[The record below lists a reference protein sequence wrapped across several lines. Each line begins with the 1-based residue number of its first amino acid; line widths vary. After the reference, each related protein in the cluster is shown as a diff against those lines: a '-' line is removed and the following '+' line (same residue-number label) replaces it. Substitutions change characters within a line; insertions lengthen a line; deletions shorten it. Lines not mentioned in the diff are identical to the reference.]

1 MKYNRF
7 QELDMMR
14 GFAACWVVA
23 VHFWYFNFLPP
34 FFGYSNFFEY
44 SKVVGLASTIAK
56 FFPLPFNSVG
66 NIVFDLLNIFFLL
79 GYQGVHIFFILSG
92 FGLAYSRI
100 LKPDE
105 SWSIFMRKKFFRL
118 YPTYWI
124 LLAVSLIIPRLRAD
138 LFYGYFGWWSFWRSW
153 IILDKAIP
161 FSWFMFPLIQ
171 FYLCFFFIF
180 KFLQKNS
187 IKKFILTSFLIKVT
201 YTFLVLMLGFNINNF
216 FPIIA
221 DNINKLFPII
231 GDLAYPGY
239 LAISRLFEFCLGMA
253 MAKVYAS
260 NPTLLINYLTKPV
273 TIAVAI
279 ILEILGIMGS
289 FEFTNNIKFL
299 GIILPFG
306 LSFYDAFIG
315 FGIFVIVFNV
325 CRSLIKFSDLTTKFL
340 TWISKISYEL
350 YLTQFIGL
358 IVIPKFFTVVV
369 RGEPSLLTASRAI
382 LLYILLIEIGIVNA
396 CLLQQLTNSIASRVR
411 LAMAPFTSG
420 GK

>member
-7 QELDMMR
+7 QELDMIR

-44 SKVVGLASTIAK
+44 AKVVGSASTIAK
-56 FFPLPFNSVG
+56 FFPLPFNSAG

-79 GYQGVHIFFILSG
+79 GAQGVHIFFILSG

-100 LKPDE
+100 LKSDE
-105 SWSIFMRKKFFRL
+105 SWSIFMRKKLFRL

-124 LLAVSLIIPRLRAD
+124 LLAVSVIIPRLRAD
-138 LFYGYFGWWSFWRSW
+138 LFFGYFDWWSFWRSF

-171 FYLCFFFIF
+171 FYFCFFLLF
-180 KFLQKNS
+180 KCLQRFSIRQFL
-187 IKKFILTSFLIKVT
+187 FTSFVIKVI
-201 YTFLVLMLGFNINNF
+201 YTFLVLTLSFNNVLK
-216 FPIIA
+216 PI
-221 DNINKLFPII
+221 L
-231 GDLAYPGY
+231 GDLSYPGY

-253 MAKVYAS
+253 MAKVYAN

-273 TIAVAI
+273 TIAIGI
-279 ILEILGIMGS
+279 IFEILGIMGAFQFS
-289 FEFTNNIKFL
+289 NPKIFGVFF
-299 GIILPFG
+299 PFG
-306 LSFYDAFIG
+306 LAFYDAFLG

-325 CRSLIKFSDLTTKFL
+325 CRSLINFSDLTTRFL

-369 RGEPSLLTASRAI
+369 RGEPSLVTASRAI
-382 LLYILLIEIGIVNA
+382 LLYILLFQICIVNA

>member
-14 GFAACWVVA
+14 GFAACWVVG
-23 VHFWYFNFLPP
+23 VHFWSFNFLPP
-34 FFGYSNFFEY
+34 FFGYSNFLEY
-44 SKVVGLASTIAK
+44 LKVVGPAPSFAK

-105 SWSIFMRKKFFRL
+105 SWSIFLRKKFFRL

-124 LLAVSLIIPRLRAD
+124 LVAVSLIIPRLRAD
-138 LFYGYFGWWSFWRSW
+138 LFYGYFGWWSFWRTW

-171 FYLCFFFIF
+171 FYLCFFLLF
-180 KFLQKNS
+180 KTLQKYS
-187 IKKFILTSFLIKVT
+187 LKQFILTSFFIKVT
-201 YTFLVLMLGFNINNF
+201 YTFLVLMLGLNIF
-216 FPIIA
+216 
-221 DNINKLFPII
+221 KPII
-231 GDLAYPGY
+231 GDFGYPGY

-273 TIAVAI
+273 TIAIAI
-279 ILEILGIMGS
+279 IFEILGILGS
-289 FEFTNNIKFL
+289 FPFSNPRIL
-299 GIILPFG
+299 GVFLPFG

-315 FGIFVIVFNV
+315 FGIFVISFNI
-325 CRSLIKFSDLTTKFL
+325 CKKLINLSDLITKFL
-340 TWISKISYEL
+340 TEISQISYEL

-358 IVIPKFFTVVV
+358 IVIPNFFTVVV

-382 LLYILLIEIGIVNA
+382 LLYILIFEICIVNA

-411 LAMAPFTSG
+411 LAMAHFTSG
-420 GK
+420 DK

>member
-34 FFGYSNFFEY
+34 FFGYSNFLEY
-44 SKVVGLASTIAK
+44 AKVVGPASTIAK
-56 FFPLPFNSVG
+56 FFPLPFNSAG
-66 NIVFDLLNIFFLL
+66 NIVFDLLNIFFLQ

-92 FGLAYSRI
+92 FGLTYSRL

-124 LLAVSLIIPRLRAD
+124 LLVVSVIIPRLRAD
-138 LFYGYFGWWSFWRSW
+138 LFYGYFDWWSFWRSF

-171 FYLCFFFIF
+171 FYLGFFLIF
-180 KFLQKNS
+180 KCLQKFS
-187 IKKFILTSFLIKVT
+187 IVQFLFISFIIKVI
-201 YTFLVLMLGFNINNF
+201 YTFLILILGFNNVF
-216 FPIIA
+216 SPI
-221 DNINKLFPII
+221 L
-231 GDLAYPGY
+231 GDLSYPGY

-273 TIAVAI
+273 TIALAI
-279 ILEILGIMGS
+279 IFEIWGIMGS
-289 FEFTNNIKFL
+289 FEFSNPKFFGVYFPL
-299 GIILPFG
+299 GLA
-306 LSFYDAFIG
+306 FYDAFLG

-325 CRSLIKFSDLTTKFL
+325 CRTLIIFLDLTTRFL
-340 TWISKISYEL
+340 TGISKISYEL

-369 RGEPSLLTASRAI
+369 RGESSLLTASRAI
-382 LLYILLIEIGIVNA
+382 LLYILILQICIVNA

>member
-34 FFGYSNFFEY
+34 FFGYSNFLEY
-44 SKVVGLASTIAK
+44 AKAVGPASTIAK

-92 FGLAYSRI
+92 FGLTYSRI

-105 SWSIFMRKKFFRL
+105 SWSIFMRKKIFRL

-138 LFYGYFGWWSFWRSW
+138 LFYGYFDWWSFWRSF

-171 FYLCFFFIF
+171 FYLCFFLLF
-180 KFLQKNS
+180 KCLQKFS
-187 IKKFILTSFLIKVT
+187 IKQFLFTSFVIKVI
-201 YTFLVLMLGFNINNF
+201 YTFLVLILAFNNKVFSPILG
-216 FPIIA
+216 
-221 DNINKLFPII
+221 DQT
-231 GDLAYPGY
+231 YPGY

-273 TIAVAI
+273 TIAIAI
-279 ILEILGIMGS
+279 ILEILGSMGS
-289 FEFTNNIKFL
+289 FTFSNPKFL
-299 GIILPFG
+299 GVYFPFG
-306 LSFYDAFIG
+306 LSFYDAFLG
-315 FGIFVIVFNV
+315 LGIFVIVFNV
-325 CRSLIKFSDLTTKFL
+325 CRILINFSDLTTIFL

-358 IVIPKFFTVVV
+358 IVIRKFFTVVV

-382 LLYILLIEIGIVNA
+382 LLYILILQICIVNA
-396 CLLQQLTNSIASRVR
+396 CLLQQLTNSIGSRVR
-411 LAMAPFTSG
+411 LARGHFTSG
-420 GK
+420 NK

>member
-14 GFAACWVVA
+14 GFAACWVVGI
-23 VHFWYFNFLPP
+23 HFWYFNFLPP
-34 FFGYSNFFEY
+34 FFGYSSFFEY
-44 SKVVGLASTIAK
+44 AQVPVSKIAK
-56 FFPLPFNSVG
+56 YFPLPFNSAG

-105 SWSIFMRKKFFRL
+105 SWSIFMRKKISRL

-124 LLAVSLIIPRLRAD
+124 LLAISVIIPRLRAD
-138 LFYGYFGWWSFWRSW
+138 LFYGHFDWWLFWRSW

-171 FYLCFFFIF
+171 FYLCFFLIF
-180 KFLQKNS
+180 KYLQKFS
-187 IKKFILTSFLIKVT
+187 IKQFLFTSFVIKVI
-201 YTFLVLMLGFNINNF
+201 YTFLVLILGFNNNVF
-216 FPIIA
+216 SPIV
-221 DNINKLFPII
+221 
-231 GDLAYPGY
+231 GDLSYPGY

-273 TIAVAI
+273 TIAIAI
-279 ILEILGIMGS
+279 IFEILGIMGS
-289 FEFTNNIKFL
+289 LTFLKGIKFL
-299 GIILPFG
+299 GVVLPFG
-306 LSFYDAFIG
+306 LSFCDAFIG
-315 FGIFVIVFNV
+315 FGIFVIVFNI
-325 CRSLIKFSDLTTKFL
+325 CRKLINLSDLPTRFL
-340 TWISKISYEL
+340 TGISHISYEL

-382 LLYILLIEIGIVNA
+382 LLYILIIEIGIVNA
-396 CLLQQLTNSIASRVR
+396 CLLQQLTNSIVSRVR

>member
-7 QELDMMR
+7 QELDMIR

-44 SKVVGLASTIAK
+44 AKVVGSASTIAK
-56 FFPLPFNSVG
+56 FFPLPFNSAG

-79 GYQGVHIFFILSG
+79 GAQGVHIFFILSG

-100 LKPDE
+100 LKSDE
-105 SWSIFMRKKFFRL
+105 SWSIFMRKKLFRL

-124 LLAVSLIIPRLRAD
+124 LLAVSVIIPRLRAD
-138 LFYGYFGWWSFWRSW
+138 LFYGYFDWWSFWRSF

-171 FYLCFFFIF
+171 FYFCFFLLF
-180 KFLQKNS
+180 KCLQKFS
-187 IKKFILTSFLIKVT
+187 IRQFLFTSFVIKVI
-201 YTFLVLMLGFNINNF
+201 YTFLVLTLSFNNVLK
-216 FPIIA
+216 PI
-221 DNINKLFPII
+221 L
-231 GDLAYPGY
+231 GDLSYPGY

-253 MAKVYAS
+253 MAKIYAS
-260 NPTLLINYLTKPV
+260 NPTILINYLTKPV
-273 TIAVAI
+273 TIAIGI
-279 ILEILGIMGS
+279 IFEILGIMGAFQFS
-289 FEFTNNIKFL
+289 NPKIFGVFF
-299 GIILPFG
+299 PFG
-306 LSFYDAFIG
+306 LAFYNAFLG

-325 CRSLIKFSDLTTKFL
+325 CRSLINFSDLTTRFL

-382 LLYILLIEIGIVNA
+382 LLYILIIEIGIVNA
-396 CLLQQLTNSIASRVR
+396 CLLQQLTNSITSGVR
-411 LAMAPFTSG
+411 LAMARFTSG

>member
-14 GFAACWVVA
+14 GFAACWVVG

-44 SKVVGLASTIAK
+44 AKVVGSATTLAK

-105 SWSIFMRKKFFRL
+105 SWLIFMKKKFFRL

-124 LLAVSLIIPRLRAD
+124 LLAVSWIIPRLRSD
-138 LFYGYFGWWSFWRSW
+138 LFFGYFDWWSFWRSL

-171 FYLCFFFIF
+171 FYLCFFLIF
-180 KFLQKNS
+180 KFLQNFS
-187 IKKFILTSFLIKVT
+187 IKQFILTSFFIKFT
-201 YTFLVLMLGFNINNF
+201 YTFVVLMLGFNLF
-216 FPIIA
+216 
-221 DNINKLFPII
+221 FPII

-273 TIAVAI
+273 TIALAI
-279 ILEILGIMGS
+279 IFEILGIMAS
-289 FEFTNNIKFL
+289 FKFLNEIKFL
-299 GIILPFG
+299 GVVLPLG

-315 FGIFVIVFNV
+315 FGLFVIIFNI
-325 CRSLIKFSDLTTKFL
+325 CRKLISFSELKTRVLTE
-340 TWISKISYEL
+340 ISHISYEL
-350 YLTQFIGL
+350 YLTPFIGL
-358 IVIPKFFTVVV
+358 IVISKFFTGVV

-382 LLYILLIEIGIVNA
+382 LLYILIFEICIVN
-396 CLLQQLTNSIASRVR
+396 
-411 LAMAPFTSG
+411 
-420 GK
+420 

>member
-14 GFAACWVVA
+14 GFAACWVVGI
-23 VHFWYFNFLPP
+23 HFWYFNFLPR
-34 FFGYSNFFEY
+34 FFGYSSFLEY
-44 SKVVGLASTIAK
+44 QKAGYPASTIAK
-56 FFPLPFNSVG
+56 YFPLPFNSAG
-66 NIVFDLLNIFFLL
+66 NIVFDLLNIFFVL
-79 GYQGVHIFFILSG
+79 GYQGVHIFLILSG

-105 SWSIFMRKKFFRL
+105 SWSIFLSKKFFRL

-138 LFYGYFGWWSFWRSW
+138 LFFGYFDWWSLWRSF

-171 FYLCFFFIF
+171 FYLCFFVLFKLLHKYSLRQFIM
-180 KFLQKNS
+180 
-187 IKKFILTSFLIKVT
+187 TSFLIKVT
-201 YTFLVLMLGFNINNF
+201 YTFLVLILAYNYKVFSPILG
-216 FPIIA
+216 
-221 DNINKLFPII
+221 DGL
-231 GDLAYPGY
+231 YPGY

-273 TIAVAI
+273 TIAIAI
-279 ILEILGIMGS
+279 IFEILGILGS
-289 FEFTNNIKFL
+289 VPESTPRIL
-299 GIILPFG
+299 GVYLPLG
-306 LSFYDAFIG
+306 VSFYDAFIG
-315 FGIFVIVFNV
+315 FGIFVIVFNL
-325 CRSLIKFSDLTTKFL
+325 CRTLIKFSDLTTRFL
-340 TWISKISYEL
+340 TGISHISYEI

-358 IVIPKFFTVVV
+358 IVLPKFFTMVV

-382 LLYILLIEIGIVNA
+382 LLYIFIIEICIVNA
-396 CLLQQLTNSIASRVR
+396 CLLQQLTNLIASRVR

>member
-1 MKYNRF
+1 MKYSRF

-14 GFAACWVVA
+14 GLAAFWVIG
-23 VHFWYFNFLPP
+23 VHYWYFNVLPP

-44 SKVVGLASTIAK
+44 IKVVGEATSLPK

-66 NIVFDLLNIFFLL
+66 NIVFDLLNIFFML

-92 FGLAYSRI
+92 FGLTYSRI

-105 SWSIFMRKKFFRL
+105 SWIIFMRKKFFRL

-124 LLAVSLIIPRLRAD
+124 LLAVSWIIPRLRSD
-138 LFYGYFGWWSFWRSW
+138 LFFGFFDWSSFWRSF

-171 FYLCFFFIF
+171 FYLCFFLLF
-180 KFLQKNS
+180 KFLQKKS
-187 IKKFILTSFLIKVT
+187 LKQFILTSFLIKVT
-201 YTFLVLMLGFNINNF
+201 YTFLVLMLGFNVF
-216 FPIIA
+216 
-221 DNINKLFPII
+221 LPII
-231 GDLAYPGY
+231 GDFGYPGY

-273 TIAVAI
+273 TIALAI
-279 ILEILGIMGS
+279 FFEILGIICS
-289 FEFTNNIKFL
+289 FIFLNEIKFL
-299 GIILPFG
+299 GVVLPVG

-315 FGIFVIVFNV
+315 FGLFVIVFNISRNLINLSGLIT
-325 CRSLIKFSDLTTKFL
+325 RSL
-340 TWISKISYEL
+340 TWIAQISYEL

-358 IVIPKFFTVVV
+358 IVIHKFFTVVV

-382 LLYILLIEIGIVNA
+382 LLYILILQICIVNA

>member
-14 GFAACWVVA
+14 GFAACWVVG
-23 VHFWYFNFLPP
+23 VHFWSFNFLPP
-34 FFGYSNFFEY
+34 FFGYSNFSEY
-44 SKVVGLASTIAK
+44 LKVVGPASTFAK

-105 SWSIFMRKKFFRL
+105 SWSTFMIKKFFRL

-124 LLAVSLIIPRLRAD
+124 LLVVSLIIPWLRSA
-138 LFYGYFGWWSFWRSW
+138 LFYGYFGWWSFWRTW

-171 FYLCFFFIF
+171 FYLCFFLLF
-180 KFLQKNS
+180 KLLQKYS
-187 IKKFILTSFLIKVT
+187 LKQFIITSFFIKFT
-201 YTFLVLMLGFNINNF
+201 YTFLVLMLGFN
-216 FPIIA
+216 
-221 DNINKLFPII
+221 LFKPII
-231 GDLAYPGY
+231 GDFGYPGY

-273 TIAVAI
+273 TIAIAI
-279 ILEILGIMGS
+279 IFEILGILGS
-289 FEFTNNIKFL
+289 FPFSNPTIVGVF
-299 GIILPFG
+299 LPFG

-315 FGIFVIVFNV
+315 FGIFVILFNL
-325 CRSLIKFSDLTTKFL
+325 CRKLINFSELITNFL
-340 TWISKISYEL
+340 TGTSHISYEL

-358 IVIPKFFTVVV
+358 NVQPKFFTVVV
-369 RGEPSLLTASRAI
+369 RGEPSLVTASRAI
-382 LLYILLIEIGIVNA
+382 LLYILIFEICIVNA

-411 LAMAPFTSG
+411 LAMAHFTSG
-420 GK
+420 DK

>member
-14 GFAACWVVA
+14 SLAAFWVIG
-23 VHFWYFNFLPP
+23 VHYWYFNVLPQ
-34 FFGYSNFFEY
+34 FFGYRNFFEY
-44 SKVVGLASTIAK
+44 KEVVGLATTLPK
-56 FFPLPFNSVG
+56 FFPLPFNSFG
-66 NIVFDLLNIFFLL
+66 NIVFDLLNIFFML

-92 FGLAYSRI
+92 FGLTYSRI

-124 LLAVSLIIPRLRAD
+124 LLAVSWIIPGLRSD
-138 LFYGYFGWWSFWRSW
+138 LFFGFFDWSSFWRSF

-171 FYLCFFFIF
+171 FYLCFFLIF
-180 KFLQKNS
+180 KFLQKFS
-187 IKKFILTSFLIKVT
+187 IKQFILNSFYIKIT
-201 YTFLVLMLGFNINNF
+201 YTFLVLMLGFN
-216 FPIIA
+216 
-221 DNINKLFPII
+221 LFYRII
-231 GDLAYPGY
+231 GDFGYPGY

-260 NPTLLINYLTKPV
+260 NPTLLINYLTKPA
-273 TIAVAI
+273 TIALAI
-279 ILEILGIMGS
+279 ISEILGIMGS
-289 FEFTNNIKFL
+289 FKFFNEIKFL
-299 GIILPFG
+299 GLVFPLG

-315 FGIFVIVFNV
+315 FGLFVIFFNV
-325 CRSLIKFSDLTTKFL
+325 SRKLISFSELATRFL
-340 TWISKISYEL
+340 TGISHISYEL

-358 IVIPKFFTVVV
+358 MVIIPKFFTVVV
-369 RGEPSLLTASRAI
+369 RGEPSLLSASRAS
-382 LLYILLIEIGIVNA
+382 LLYILTIEIGIVNA
-396 CLLQQLTNSIASRVR
+396 CLLQQLTNSITSRVR

>member
-1 MKYNRF
+1 MKSNRF

-14 GFAACWVVA
+14 GFASCWVVGL
-23 VHFWYFNFLPP
+23 HFWFNLLPR

-44 SKVVGLASTIAK
+44 TKAGCPVSTIAN
-56 FFPLPFNSVG
+56 FFPLPFNSAG
-66 NIVFDLLNIFFLL
+66 NIVFDLLNTFFLL

-105 SWSIFMRKKFFRL
+105 SWSIFLSKKFFRI

-138 LFYGYFGWWSFWRSW
+138 LFFGNFGWWSLGRSF

-161 FSWFMFPLIQ
+161 FSWFMFPIIQ
-171 FYLCFFFIF
+171 FYLCFFLLF
-180 KFLQKNS
+180 KFLQKFS
-187 IKKFILTSFLIKVT
+187 IKQFIFTSFFLKFT
-201 YTFLVLMLGFNINNF
+201 YTFLVLMLAYN
-216 FPIIA
+216 
-221 DNINKLFPII
+221 LFPTETII
-231 GDLAYPGY
+231 GHFNYPGY

-273 TIAVAI
+273 TIAMAI
-279 ILEILGIMGS
+279 IFEILGILGS
-289 FEFTNNIKFL
+289 LPESNPRIL
-299 GIILPFG
+299 GVYLPVG

-315 FGIFVIVFNV
+315 FGLFVIVFNLS
-325 CRSLIKFSDLTTKFL
+325 RKLINFSDLTTRFL
-340 TWISKISYEL
+340 IGISHISYEL

-358 IVIPKFFTVVV
+358 MVIPKFFTVVV

-382 LLYILLIEIGIVNA
+382 LLYILTIEICIVNA
-396 CLLQQLTNSIASRVR
+396 CLLRQLTNSIASRVR

>member
-14 GFAACWVVA
+14 GFAACWVIG
-23 VHFWYFNFLPP
+23 VHYWYFNVLPP
-34 FFGYSNFFEY
+34 FFGLSDFYEY
-44 SKVVGLASTIAK
+44 RKVMGSASTFSK
-56 FFPLPFNSVG
+56 LFPLPFNSVG
-66 NIVFDLLNIFFLL
+66 NIVFDLLNIFFFF
-79 GYQGVHIFFILSG
+79 GDQGVHIFFILSG

-105 SWSIFMRKKFFRL
+105 SWSIFIRKKFFRL

-124 LLAVSLIIPRLRAD
+124 LLAVSVIIPRLRAD
-138 LFYGYFGWWSFWRSW
+138 LFYGHFDWWSFWRSW

-171 FYLCFFFIF
+171 FYLSFFLIF
-180 KFLQKNS
+180 KCLQKFS
-187 IKKFILTSFLIKVT
+187 IKQFLFTSFVIKVI
-201 YTFLVLMLGFNINNF
+201 YTFLVLILGFNNKVF
-216 FPIIA
+216 SPIV
-221 DNINKLFPII
+221 
-231 GDLAYPGY
+231 GDLSYPGY

-273 TIAVAI
+273 TIAIAI
-279 ILEILGIMGS
+279 IFEILGIMGS
-289 FEFTNNIKFL
+289 FKFL
-299 GIILPFG
+299 NPIFIGVYFPFG
-306 LSFYDAFIG
+306 LSFYDAFLG

-325 CRSLIKFSDLTTKFL
+325 CRLLIKFSDLTTRFL

-382 LLYILLIEIGIVNA
+382 LLYILILQICIVNA
-396 CLLQQLTNSIASRVR
+396 CLLRQLTNSIVSRVR

>member
-23 VHFWYFNFLPP
+23 VHFWNFNFLPP
-34 FFGYSNFFEY
+34 FFGYSSFFEY
-44 SKVVGLASTIAK
+44 AKVVGPASTIAK

-92 FGLAYSRI
+92 FGLAYSRF

-138 LFYGYFGWWSFWRSW
+138 LFYGYFEWWSFWRSW

-171 FYLCFFFIF
+171 FYLCFFLIF
-180 KFLQKNS
+180 KFLQKVS
-187 IKKFILTSFLIKVT
+187 IKQFLFTFFVIKVI
-201 YTFLVLMLGFNINNF
+201 YTFLVLILGFNVFWSI
-216 FPIIA
+216 
-221 DNINKLFPII
+221 L
-231 GDLAYPGY
+231 GDLSYPGY

-273 TIAVAI
+273 TIAIAI
-279 ILEILGIMGS
+279 IFEILGIMGS
-289 FEFTNNIKFL
+289 FKFLNPKFL
-299 GIILPFG
+299 GVSFPLG
-306 LSFYDAFIG
+306 LSFYDAFLG

-325 CRSLIKFSDLTTKFL
+325 CRSLINFSDLTTRFL
-340 TWISKISYEL
+340 TGISKISYEI

-382 LLYILLIEIGIVNA
+382 LLYILLFQICIVNA

>member
-1 MKYNRF
+1 MKSHRF

-14 GFAACWVVA
+14 GFAACWVLG
-23 VHFWYFNFLPP
+23 VHFWYFNFIPP

-44 SKVVGLASTIAK
+44 AKVVGPASTLAK

-66 NIVFDLLNIFFLL
+66 NIVLDFLNIFFLL

-105 SWSIFMRKKFFRL
+105 SWSIFMRKKFFRI

-138 LFYGYFGWWSFWRSW
+138 LFYGYFDWASLWRSL

-171 FYLCFFFIF
+171 FYLCFFLIF
-180 KFLQKNS
+180 KYLQKLS
-187 IKKFILTSFLIKVT
+187 VFQFISTSLFIKIT
-201 YTFLVLMLGFNINNF
+201 YAFLVLTLGFNRF
-216 FPIIA
+216 YPI
-221 DNINKLFPII
+221 L
-231 GDLAYPGY
+231 GDLNYPGY
-239 LAISRLFEFCLGMA
+239 LAISRSFEFCLGMA

-260 NPTLLINYLTKPV
+260 NPTLLINFLTKPV
-273 TIAVAI
+273 TIALAI
-279 ILEILGIMGS
+279 ILEILGILGS
-289 FEFTNNIKFL
+289 FEFTNNIKIL

-306 LSFYDAFIG
+306 LSCYDAFIG
-315 FGIFVIVFNV
+315 FGIFVIIFNV
-325 CRSLIKFSDLTTKFL
+325 CRNLINLSEVITRFF
-340 TWISKISYEL
+340 TWISRISYEL

-358 IVIPKFFTVVV
+358 IVIPNFFTVVV
-369 RGEPSLLTASRAI
+369 RGEPALLTASRAI
-382 LLYILLIEIGIVNA
+382 LLYVLIIEVCIVNA
-396 CLLQQLTNSIASRVR
+396 CLLQQLTNSIANRVK
-411 LAMAPFTSG
+411 LALASFNS
-420 GK
+420 

>member
-14 GFAACWVVA
+14 GFAACWVVG

-44 SKVVGLASTIAK
+44 AKVVGPASTIAK

-66 NIVFDLLNIFFLL
+66 NIVFDLVNIFFLL

-105 SWSIFMRKKFFRL
+105 SWINFMRKKIIRL

-138 LFYGYFGWWSFWRSW
+138 LFYGYFDWWSFWRSW

-171 FYLCFFFIF
+171 FYVCFFLIF
-180 KFLQKNS
+180 KFLQKFS
-187 IKKFILTSFLIKVT
+187 IKHFILNAFFLKVT
-201 YTFLVLMLGFNINNF
+201 YTFLVLLLGFNLF
-216 FPIIA
+216 KPI
-221 DNINKLFPII
+221 L
-231 GDLAYPGY
+231 GDMIYPGY

-273 TIAVAI
+273 TIALAI
-279 ILEILGIMGS
+279 IFEILGIMGS
-289 FEFTNNIKFL
+289 FTFSNEIKFL
-299 GIILPFG
+299 GVILPVG

-325 CRSLIKFSDLTTKFL
+325 CRSLINLSDLTTRCL
-340 TWISKISYEL
+340 TWISNISYEL

-358 IVIPKFFTVVV
+358 IVIPKYFTVVV
-369 RGEPSLLTASRAI
+369 RGEPSLLTATRAI
-382 LLYILLIEIGIVNA
+382 LLYVLIIQIGIVNA
-396 CLLQQLTNSIASRVR
+396 FLLQQLTNSIARRVR
-411 LAMAPFTSG
+411 LAMAPFISG

>member
-1 MKYNRF
+1 MKSNRF

-14 GFAACWVVA
+14 GFAACWVIG

-44 SKVVGLASTIAK
+44 ARVVGPATTLAK

-66 NIVFDLLNIFFLL
+66 NIVLDLLNIFFLL

-100 LKPDE
+100 LKPHE
-105 SWSIFMRKKFFRL
+105 SWITFMRKKFFRL

-138 LFYGYFGWWSFWRSW
+138 LFYGYFGWGSFWRSW
-153 IILDKAIP
+153 ILLDKAIP

-171 FYLCFFFIF
+171 FYLCFFLIF
-180 KFLQKNS
+180 KFLQKTS
-187 IKKFILTSFLIKVT
+187 IKQFIFTSFVIKVT
-201 YTFLVLMLGFNINNF
+201 YTFLVLTLGFNLF
-216 FPIIA
+216 
-221 DNINKLFPII
+221 FPII

-260 NPTLLINYLTKPV
+260 NPTLLINYLTKPA
-273 TIAVAI
+273 TIALAI
-279 ILEILGIMGS
+279 IFEILGIMGS
-289 FEFTNNIKFL
+289 FKFLNEIKFL
-299 GIILPFG
+299 GVVLPVG

-315 FGIFVIVFNV
+315 FGLFVIIFNI
-325 CRSLIKFSDLTTKFL
+325 CRSLISFSDLTTRFL
-340 TWISKISYEL
+340 TGISNISYEL

-382 LLYILLIEIGIVNA
+382 LLYILIIQICIVNA
-396 CLLQQLTNSIASRVR
+396 CLLQQLTNWIASRVR
-411 LAMAPFTSG
+411 LAMANFTSG
-420 GK
+420 G

>member
-7 QELDMMR
+7 QELDMIR

-34 FFGYSNFFEY
+34 FFGYSSFFEY
-44 SKVVGLASTIAK
+44 ATAVGPASTIAK
-56 FFPLPFNSVG
+56 FFPLPFNSAG
-66 NIVFDLLNIFFLL
+66 NIAFDLLNIFFLL

-138 LFYGYFGWWSFWRSW
+138 LFYGYFDWWSFWRSF

-171 FYLCFFFIF
+171 FYLCFFWLF
-180 KFLQKNS
+180 KYLQKFS
-187 IKKFILTSFLIKVT
+187 IGQFLFTSFVIKVI
-201 YTFLVLMLGFNINNF
+201 YTFLVLMLGFNNVF
-216 FPIIA
+216 TPI
-221 DNINKLFPII
+221 L

-273 TIAVAI
+273 TIALAI
-279 ILEILGIMGS
+279 IFEILGIMGS
-289 FEFTNNIKFL
+289 FKFLNEIKFFGVL
-299 GIILPFG
+299 LPVG

-315 FGIFVIVFNV
+315 FGLFVIVFNIL
-325 CRSLIKFSDLTTKFL
+325 RNLINFSDLTTRFL
-340 TWISKISYEL
+340 TWVSKISYEL

-358 IVIPKFFTVVV
+358 IVIRKFFTVVV
-369 RGEPSLLTASRAI
+369 RGEPSLVTASRAI
-382 LLYILLIEIGIVNA
+382 LLYILILQICIVNA
-396 CLLQQLTNSIASRVR
+396 CLLQQLTNSIASRFR

>member
-44 SKVVGLASTIAK
+44 AKAVGEASTIAK
-56 FFPLPFNSVG
+56 FFPLPFNSAG
-66 NIVFDLLNIFFLL
+66 NIVLDVLNIFFLL

-92 FGLAYSRI
+92 FGLVYSRI
-100 LKPDE
+100 LKPHE
-105 SWSIFMRKKFFRL
+105 SWSIFMRKKFFRI

-138 LFYGYFGWWSFWRSW
+138 LFYGYFDWWSFWRSW

-161 FSWFMFPLIQ
+161 LSWFKFPLIQ
-171 FYLCFFFIF
+171 FYLCFFVLF
-180 KFLQKNS
+180 KLLHKYS
-187 IKKFILTSFLIKVT
+187 IKQFLLTSFLIKVT
-201 YTFLVLMLGFNINNF
+201 YTFLFLFLGYNVFL
-216 FPIIA
+216 PI
-221 DNINKLFPII
+221 L
-231 GDLAYPGY
+231 GDPVYPGY

-273 TIAVAI
+273 TIALAI
-279 ILEILGIMGS
+279 IFEILGIMGCFQFS
-289 FEFTNNIKFL
+289 NPIFQGVYF
-299 GIILPFG
+299 PFG
-306 LSFYDAFIG
+306 VSFYDAFLG

-325 CRSLIKFSDLTTKFL
+325 CRLLINFSELTTRFL
-340 TWISKISYEL
+340 TGVSKISYEL

-369 RGEPSLLTASRAI
+369 RGEPSILTASRAI
-382 LLYILLIEIGIVNA
+382 LLYILILQICIVNA

-411 LAMAPFTSG
+411 LAMAHFTSG